1 MYITRDVYRLSNF
14 FCAVIVKQEYRY
26 SLMDIFYLC
35 AFQYSLDA
43 KVCKQT
49 VLSYVYIIIFLNIP
63 FLTSWIWHIV
73 LTSHTRYLHFILI
86 SFVCTQYLRK

>member
-49 VLSYVYIIIFLNIP
+49 VYHMYILLYSSTFLFLLAGYGILYSHLTHGIYISY
-63 FLTSWIWHIV
+63 
-73 LTSHTRYLHFILI
+73 
-86 SFVCTQYLRK
+86 